1 VAARRVTGPDGR
13 EWEVRIVV
21 FASPKWRP
29 SDFDPWEEACGERH
43 GVLLLLPL
51 ALVYWLVIPL
61 LALLV
66 ALPFTLVRSLF
77 SRRRWIEA
85 EARWP
90 APILVRWRTTSARA
104 EKAVGE
110 IAEALARG
118 YDVKVKDAELESMTE
133 PSGFGARDL

>member
-1 VAARRVTGPDGR
+1 MPARRVTGPDRR
-13 EWEVRIVV
+13 EWEVRIVRV
-21 FASPKWRP
+21 RFPKWRP
-29 SDFDPWEEACGERH
+29 SDFDPWEEACGEWH

-85 EARWP
+85 ETGGP
-90 APILVRWRTTSARA
+90 TPILVRWRTTAARA

-110 IAEALARG
+110 IADALSRG
-118 YDVKVKDAELESMTE
+118 YDVKVKNAELESMTE
-133 PSGFGARDL
+133 SSGFRDRDS

>member
-1 VAARRVTGPDGR
+1 MAPVGLR
-13 EWEVRIVV
+13 
-21 FASPKWRP
+21 
-29 SDFDPWEEACGERH
+29 PWEEACGERH

-90 APILVRWRTTSARA
+90 APILVRWRTTSALA

-110 IAEALARG
+110 IAQALARG

-133 PSGFGARDL
+133 PSGFRACDS